1 MSRPTIDRVEGTVMA
16 VNSYLVHGPDGVI
29 VVDGQ
34 LTVTDARAVRR
45 RIDAVGKPVAAL
57 VVTHG
62 HPDHYA
68 GAAEMLAGLDVP
80 IMATAAV
87 DDVIRADDAIKDA
100 IVGPMMGHEWP
111 RQRRFPDQVVVSG
124 QTLTLGGV
132 ELTVTDVG
140 PAESRADS
148 LWRLD
153 EKTVFAGDVAYNG
166 MHAYLADGR
175 FAEWIAALTDLGT
188 ELRPDTELLVGHGPP
203 TGVDALAAQRRYV
216 EAFVEAVDGGRELDP
231 DARHDAVV
239 ARMRQLLPTDDL
251 AFLMEL
257 SIEPVLAGL
266 R

>member
-1 MSRPTIDRVEGTVMA
+1 MA
-16 VNSYLVHGPDGVI
+16 VNSYLVHGPDGVV

-45 RIDAVGKPVAAL
+45 RLDAIGKPVAAL

-68 GAAEMLAGLDVP
+68 GAAELLDGLDVP
-80 IMATAAV
+80 IIATAAV
-87 DDVIRADDAIKDA
+87 ADVIRADDATKNT
-100 IVGPMMGHEWP
+100 IVGPMMGAEWP
-111 RQRRFPDQVVVSG
+111 ARRRFPDQVVESG

-132 ELTVTDVG
+132 DLTVTDVG

-148 LWRLD
+148 LWRLG
-153 EKTVFAGDVAYNG
+153 EKTVFAGDVVYNG
-166 MHAYLADGR
+166 MHAYLADGC
-175 FAEWIAALTDLGT
+175 FADWVATLTRLRT

-203 TGVDALAAQRRYV
+203 TTVDALAAQHRYV
-216 EAFVEAVDGGRELDP
+216 DEFVHAVAASRALTP
-231 DARHDAVV
+231 DARRDAVV
-239 ARMRQLLPTDDL
+239 ARMRALLPTDDL

-257 SIEPVLAGL
+257 SIEPVLASL